1 VLLSCQEEKKRHDVE
16 LQRIVEENNRKLLEA
31 QKRQDEERLRMIQEK
46 QKEEEAERKQKE
58 TEDKQ
63 QKEIQ
68 DAILNRRG
76 KHRPK
81 LSFVFN
87 PL

>member
-1 VLLSCQEEKKRHDVE
+1 L
-16 LQRIVEENNRKLLEA
+16 N
-31 QKRQDEERLRMIQEK
+31 DEERLRMIQEK